1 MAPKAA
7 KFGEN
12 LPISLLFPDILA
24 RIFAQRRSLVTKV
37 IGDAGKRQP
46 SRDCSISQG

>member
-24 RIFAQRRSLVTKV
+24 RIFAQRRSLVMRGNASRLV
-37 IGDAGKRQP
+37 IA
-46 SRDCSISQG
+46 